1 MHDMLSPRVHWGQ
14 IAYAIAR
21 YKYHWY
27 EVPPVLIVDT
37 ELLEI
42 TRSWRISYS
51 GSYGSPGTQSTRN
64 GYMYRMMKYG
74 GPGAQWGHIAH
85 WTVRSTWHCFK
96 WLPGLT
102 GTKNVWKWIDFDV
115 VHIVA
120 PMAHRRP
127 GTSEIAKCK
136 GCWSPVAP
144 GAQWGHIV
152 HRTAICIWHWYEVAP
167 RAHWGHETS
176 ENG

>member
-1 MHDMLSPRVHWGQ
+1 MASWKRLTGETLAAPLAVARWTNIWYKYWLLWLAGDKIGLEWLDLHIHDMLSPRVHWGH
-14 IAYAIAR
+14 IAYSIAR

-51 GSYGSPGTQSTRN
+51 GSYGSLGTQNTRN

-74 GPGAQWGHIAH
+74 GAGAQWGHIAH
-85 WTVRSTWHCFK
+85 WTVRSTWH
-96 WLPGLT
+96 
-102 GTKNVWKWIDFDV
+102 
-115 VHIVA
+115 
-120 PMAHRRP
+120 
-127 GTSEIAKCK
+127 
-136 GCWSPVAP
+136 
-144 GAQWGHIV
+144 
-152 HRTAICIWHWYEVAP
+152 WYKVAP
-167 RAHWGHETS
+167 RAHWGQRMS